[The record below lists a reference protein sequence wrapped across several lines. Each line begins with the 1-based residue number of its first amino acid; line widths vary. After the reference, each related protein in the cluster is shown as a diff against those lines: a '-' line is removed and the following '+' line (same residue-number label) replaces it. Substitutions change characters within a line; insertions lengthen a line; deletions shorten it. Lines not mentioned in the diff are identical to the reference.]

1 MHGMQHEMKLCGL
14 ILKPIQITSMELHA
28 KTQNLNANKF
38 ILILI
43 VNH

>member
-14 ILKPIQITSMELHA
+14 ILNAIQITSMELHA
-28 KTQNLNANKF
+28 ETQNLNANKF

-43 VNH
+43 ANH